1 VAAPPLALESIDEFN
16 ASATARASL
25 MAARPIPKEV
35 ATMNLCRSLVVSL
48 LFVAS
53 FAACSGV
60 EAPATSPPN
69 VQVSE
74 LESVKGVPDRGLDP
88 AVVAIEIGGA
98 SLCTGSLVAPD
109 VVLTARHCVAQAAAT
124 IECPSTAAQVGPA
137 VDPTTLQILAGD
149 DVTTATLLGIG
160 AAIVAP
166 AGDVL
171 CDADIAFIILDRST
185 SDITPLQISTTPVVE
200 GSHVRSVGFG
210 ATSDTTPAGI
220 KIVREH
226 VAVQGVVSDEFQIG
240 EATCQGDSGG
250 PAFDE
255 TTGQIV
261 GVVSRGGGSCTGKDA
276 YNIYTRTDI
285 FEPLFAQALAL
296 GAEDA
301 ADAGADSGAHRT
313 HVDGGSSSPPPSDMG
328 NACTSATDCAA
339 SVCVTSPSK
348 NYCSRSCGT
357 GDRCPAH
364 FHCTKTPAGTSSVC
378 METT

>member
-1 VAAPPLALESIDEFN
+1 MAAPPLERETSDEFRMP
-16 ASATARASL
+16 SMARPSL

-35 ATMNLCRSLVVSL
+35 AIMNIRQSIVIALVFVSSLVACGGVD
-48 LFVAS
+48 APPPPP
-53 FAACSGV
+53 AA
-60 EAPATSPPN
+60 

-88 AVVAIEIGGA
+88 AVVAIEIGGS
-98 SLCTGSLVAPD
+98 SLCSGSLVAPD

-124 IECPSTAAQVGPA
+124 IQCPTTAAQVGPA
-137 VDPTTLQILAGD
+137 VDPSTLQILAGD
-149 DVTTATLLGIG
+149 DVTTATLIGIG
-160 AAIVAP
+160 SAIVAP

-171 CDADIAFIILDRST
+171 CDADIAFIVLDRST
-185 SDITPLQISTTPVVE
+185 TDITPLQISTTPVVA

-226 VAVQGVVSDEFQIG
+226 VAVQGVVTDEFQIG

-261 GVVSRGGGSCTGKDA
+261 GVVSRGGGTCTGKNA

-285 FEPLFAQALAL
+285 FESLFAQALAL

-301 ADAGADSGAHRT
+301 ADAGVDAGTHRT
-313 HVDGGSSSPPPSDMG
+313 HVDGGTSTPPPSDTG
-328 NACTSATDCAA
+328 NACTTASDCAA
-339 SVCVTSPSK
+339 SVCVTSPAK
-348 NYCSRSCGT
+348 DYCSRSCGT

-364 FHCTKTPAGTSSVC
+364 FHCTKTPAGTGSVC

>member
-1 VAAPPLALESIDEFN
+1 MNIIRSVVVAL
-16 ASATARASL
+16 SL
-25 MAARPIPKEV
+25 I
-35 ATMNLCRSLVVSL
+35 
-48 LFVAS
+48 AS

-60 EAPATSPPN
+60 EAPTPTSPS

-88 AVVAIEIGGA
+88 AVVAIDIGGA

-109 VVLTARHCVAQAAAT
+109 VVLTARHCIAAAAPS
-124 IECPSTAAQVGPA
+124 IQCPTTAAQVGPA
-137 VDPTTLQILAGD
+137 VDPSTLQVLAGD
-149 DVTTATLLGIG
+149 DVTTATLVGVG
-160 AAIVAP
+160 KAIVAP

-171 CDADIAFIILDRST
+171 CDADVAFIVLDRST
-185 SDITPLQISTTPVVE
+185 LDITPLAISTTPVIA

-210 ATSDTTPAGI
+210 ATSDTTAGGI

-226 VAVQGVVSDEFQIG
+226 VAVEGVVTDEFQIG

-261 GVVSRGGGSCTGKDA
+261 GVVSRGGGTCTGKGA

-285 FEPLFAQALAL
+285 FESLFAQALAL

-301 ADAGADSGAHRT
+301 ADAGADAGSHHT
-313 HVDGGSSSPPPSDMG
+313 HTDGGSSSSPPPTDMG
-328 NACTSATDCAA
+328 DTCTSASDCAA
-339 SVCVTSPSK
+339 SVCVTTPTK
-348 NYCSRSCGT
+348 DYCSRSCGT
-357 GDRCPAH
+357 GDRCPSH
-364 FHCTKTPAGTSSVC
+364 FHCTKSPSGTGSVC

>member
-1 VAAPPLALESIDEFN
+1 
-16 ASATARASL
+16 
-25 MAARPIPKEV
+25 
-35 ATMNLCRSLVVSL
+35 MNLCRSLVLSL
-48 LFVAS
+48 LLL
-53 FAACSGV
+53 FAPLVACSGV
-60 EAPATSPPN
+60 DAPTPAAPN

-88 AVVAIEIGGA
+88 AVVAIDIGGA
-98 SLCTGSLVAPD
+98 TLCTGSLVSSD
-109 VVLTARHCVAQAAAT
+109 VVLTARHCVAQSSSTIVCPAT
-124 IECPSTAAQVGPA
+124 GQQVGAA
-137 VDPTTLQILAGD
+137 VDPSTVQVLAGD
-149 DVTTATLLGIG
+149 DVTTATLVGLG
-160 AAIVAP
+160 AAILVP

-171 CDADIAFIILDRST
+171 CNADIAFIVLDRAT
-185 SDITPLQISTTPVVE
+185 SSITPLVIASTPVVA
-200 GSHVRSVGFG
+200 GAHVRSVGFG

-261 GVVSRGGGSCTGKDA
+261 GVVSRGGGSCTGKNA
-276 YNIYTRTDI
+276 FNIYTRTDI
-285 FEPLFAQALAL
+285 FESLFAQALAL
-296 GAEDA
+296 GAKEE
-301 ADAGADSGAHRT
+301 ADAGAHPAT
-313 HVDGGSSSPPPSDMG
+313 HVDGGASSTSSSDMG
-328 NACTSATDCAA
+328 NACTTATDCAA
-339 SVCVTSPSK
+339 SVCVTTPAK

-364 FHCTKTPAGTSSVC
+364 FHCTKTPSGTGSVC

>member
-1 VAAPPLALESIDEFN
+1 VAVPPGLVESLDERR
-16 ASATARASL
+16 ASAAARESL

-35 ATMNLCRSLVVSL
+35 AIMKLRRPIILSLF
-48 LFVAS
+48 LFAL
-53 FAACSGV
+53 AACSGV
-60 EAPATSPPN
+60 DTPVPAGSP

-109 VVLTARHCVAQAAAT
+109 VVLTARHCVAQAPAT
-124 IECPSTAAQVGPA
+124 ITCPSTAAQVGAPI
-137 VDPTTLQILAGD
+137 DPSTLQVLAGD
-149 DVTTATLLGIG
+149 DVTTATLIG
-160 AAIVAP
+160 VGKAVIAP

-171 CDADIAFIILDRST
+171 CDADIAFIVLDTST
-185 SDITPLQISTTPVVE
+185 SDITPLVIATTPAVA

-226 VAVQGVVSDEFQIG
+226 VAVQGIVTNEFQIG

-261 GVVSRGGGSCTGKDA
+261 GVVSRGGGTCTGKNA
-276 YNIYTRTDI
+276 FNIYTRTDI
-285 FEPLFAQALAL
+285 FESLFAQALAV

-301 ADAGADSGAHRT
+301 ADAGVDSGTHHT
-313 HVDGGSSSPPPSDMG
+313 HVDGGSSSPPPSDVG
-328 NACTSATDCAA
+328 NACASATDCAA
-339 SVCVTSPSK
+339 SVCVTTPTK

-357 GDRCPAH
+357 GDRCPTH
-364 FHCTKTPAGTSSVC
+364 FHCTKAPSGTGSVC